1 MSSTRRSIGPGP
13 RSWATTMSRGRNATS
28 PSRTGSASSGPSPR
42 RGRPLTLPPT
52 PTPTPTPTPKP
63 KPKPKP
69 KPGPNPSPN
78 PNCKGA
84 GDGLLE
90 RGGAQHEPQASR
102 AQYAHT
108 TPMGGDQRLRRGAVR
123 MEGGRVRGARV
134 PGLQPLLHWVAASI
148 TCGCRCASR
157 GWHNRRSSCRA
168 ARAPCRCDGARR
180 YP

>member
-1 MSSTRRSIGPGP
+1 VSSTRRSIGPGP

-42 RGRPLTLPPT
+42 RGRPVTLPPT
-52 PTPTPTPTPKP
+52 PTPTPTPTP